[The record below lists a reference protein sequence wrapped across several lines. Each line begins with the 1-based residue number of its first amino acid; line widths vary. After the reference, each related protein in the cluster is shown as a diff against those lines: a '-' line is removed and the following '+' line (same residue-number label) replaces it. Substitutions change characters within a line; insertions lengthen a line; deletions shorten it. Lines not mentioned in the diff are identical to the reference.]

1 MKSGSKTDSEPVMEW
16 DSKVLMYTN
25 PLILKQLFGALG
37 ASFLIVYLILLL
49 ATGFDPE
56 MIPFFFG
63 MLMLFLFICLL
74 AFAAMAIMGGYY
86 LVHNT
91 LGEKSFVCETQR
103 SRTRLM
109 KLLCA
114 VGFFGGMSQGN
125 YTLAGSS
132 ALAASRLKEEMKWK
146 DVTSVTYNPKRR
158 YIYVK
163 TGLFAPLAIFCNPD
177 NYDAVEAF
185 VREHTQPYLDKI
197 EAEKAEAKAQKGKK

>member
-1 MKSGSKTDSEPVMEW
+1 MEW
-16 DSKVLMYTN
+16 DSRVLMYTN

-56 MIPFFFG
+56 MIPFLFG
-63 MLMLFLFICLL
+63 LLLLFLFICLL
-74 AFAAMAIMGGYY
+74 AFVAMAVMGGYY

-103 SRTRLM
+103 SQTRLM

-132 ALAASRLKEEMKWK
+132 ALASSRLKEEMKWK
-146 DVTSVTYNPKRR
+146 DVTSVTFNPKRH

-163 TGLFAPLAIFCNPD
+163 SGLFAPLAIFCNPD
-177 NYDAVEAF
+177 NYAEVEAF

-197 EAEKAEAKAQKGKK
+197 EAAKKEAAEKKKN

>member
-1 MKSGSKTDSEPVMEW
+1 MEW
-16 DSKVLMYTN
+16 DSRVLMYTN

-56 MIPFFFG
+56 MIPFLFG
-63 MLMLFLFICLL
+63 LLLLFLFICLL
-74 AFAAMAIMGGYY
+74 AFVAMAVMGGYY

-103 SRTRLM
+103 SQTRLM

-132 ALAASRLKEEMKWK
+132 ALASSRLKEEMKWK
-146 DVTSVTYNPKRR
+146 DVTSVTFNPKRH

-163 TGLFAPLAIFCNPD
+163 SGLFAPLAIFCNPD
-177 NYDAVEAF
+177 NYDTVEKF

-197 EAEKAEAKAQKGKK
+197 EAAKKEAAEKKKN

>member
-1 MKSGSKTDSEPVMEW
+1 MKPAINSQSEPVIEW

-25 PLILKQLFGALG
+25 PLIMKQLFGALG
-37 ASFLIVYLILLL
+37 AMFLITFLIVMFISGFSFELLGIFIAL
-49 ATGFDPE
+49 FA
-56 MIPFFFG
+56 FF
-63 MLMLFLFICLL
+63 ILL
-74 AFAAMAIMGGYY
+74 AFVAMAVMGGYY

-103 SRTRLM
+103 SQTRLM

-114 VGFFGGMSQGN
+114 VGFLGGMSQGN
-125 YTLAGSS
+125 YTIAGSS
-132 ALAASRLKEEMKWK
+132 VLAASRLKEEMKWK
-146 DVTSVTYNPKRR
+146 DVTSVTYNPKRH

-185 VREHTQPYLDKI
+185 VREHTQTYLDKL
-197 EAEKAEAKAQKGKK
+197 EAAKKEADEKKKK